1 MEGAAGQKSK
11 GSFKQNLHQFPLC
24 KLTNPET
31 QVNFCKIKLAYFKT
45 RKERPQTL
53 KTLKTKILKTNIH
66 KL

>member
-31 QVNFCKIKLAYFKT
+31 QVNFCKVKLAYFKT
-45 RKERPQTL
+45 RKERPQTFRVRP
-53 KTLKTKILKTNIH
+53 KF
-66 KL
+66 